1 MGIGDLNDPAREL
14 DRVADRLD
22 ALGTERLERPGAGGL
37 TVAGR
42 VRPVLQS
49 LADIAADGEG
59 EPRRRVPVL
68 AAHALA
74 DQLRVLARD
83 ALRAADEPGRE
94 TVRRRLAEL
103 RRAL

>member
-1 MGIGDLNDPAREL
+1 MGIGDLDDPEREL
-14 DRVADRLD
+14 DRAADRLD
-22 ALGTERLERPGAGGL
+22 ALGPARLERAGADGV
-37 TVAGR
+37 TAAGR

-59 EPRRRVPVL
+59 EPRRTVPVL

-83 ALRAADEPGRE
+83 ALRTADEPGRE